1 MVMLA
6 RFFQLFM
13 LAALVLLLPSLFYL
27 SRQQQAYDVAKDYA
41 LMQTQKT
48 QGQGPPPAIDPELAQ
63 SWKWTKPWEGW
74 DFKAPGV
81 EALREKL
88 PFGKSTAGDVSS
100 KAIMPKMDNATAK

>member
-1 MVMLA
+1 MLG

-27 SRQQQAYDVAKDYA
+27 SRQQQAYDVAKDFA

-63 SWKWTKPWEGW
+63 AWKWSKPWQGW
-74 DFKAPGV
+74 ESGV

-88 PFGKSTAGDVSS
+88 PFGKSIEEEVSN
-100 KAIMPKMDNATAK
+100 KAIMPKMDNATVK